1 MIETSEIFWDELEI
15 SSWEVTTEDYELG
28 MRSWPLPGTE
38 FSPRERKPLL
48 TAEEEQALARRI
60 EQGDEKARHHLIEA
74 NYGLVF
80 SVVNRYRQ
88 SGVPMEDLIQ
98 EGLVGLIRAVD
109 KFDYRKGCRFS
120 TCAVTWIRAQVLHA
134 ILKSR
139 SLSHVPERVYQAAR
153 KLGQVADELEQ
164 QLHHPPTLEELAA
177 HTGWSPEQIEQ
188 LMLVSDGWVSL
199 DEPVSE
205 DTDLQDMVEDEETA
219 PVEEQ
224 ALTRVLAEQIQEGFK
239 TLSARERTI
248 LRLRYG
254 LEDGEERTLA
264 EIGQRFNLTR
274 QRIRSIEQEALAKLR
289 CGGCSRP
296 AVAHRGSAG
305 STPL

>member
-1 MIETSEIFWDELEI
+1 MIQTFEMLWDELEI
-15 SSWEVTTEDYELG
+15 SSSEMTTEDQELG
-28 MRSWPLPGTE
+28 MMSWTLPGTE
-38 FSPRERKPLL
+38 FSPRQRRPLL
-48 TAEEEQALARRI
+48 TAEEERALAQRI
-60 EQGDEKARHHLIEA
+60 ERGDEKARHHLTEA

-98 EGLVGLIRAVD
+98 EGIVGLIRAVD

-134 ILKSR
+134 IQKSR
-139 SLSHVPERVYQAAR
+139 SLSRVPERVYRAAR
-153 KLGQVADELEQ
+153 KLGQVIDELEQ
-164 QLHHPPTLEELAA
+164 QLNYPPTLEELAA
-177 HTGWSPEQIEQ
+177 HTGWSPERIEQ

-205 DTDLQDMVEDEETA
+205 DTDLQDMVEDEETI

-224 ALTRVLAEQIQEGFK
+224 ALTRVLTEQIQEGFK

-254 LEDGEERTLA
+254 LDDGEERTLA
-264 EIGQRFNLTR
+264 EIGQRFHLTR

-289 CGGCSRP
+289 CGGRP
-296 AVAHRGSAG
+296 RSSAARLGSAG